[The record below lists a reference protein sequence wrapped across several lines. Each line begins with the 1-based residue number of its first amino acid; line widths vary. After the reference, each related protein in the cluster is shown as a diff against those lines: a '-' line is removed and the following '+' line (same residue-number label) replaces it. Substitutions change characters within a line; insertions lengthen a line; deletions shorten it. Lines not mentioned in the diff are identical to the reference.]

1 MRNAL
6 TFMKYSPLALCAVFL
21 VGVGFKFKFNTD
33 DKKSLKKKILA
44 QHCQEFKRISVSWN
58 CRTLLI
64 TLSKTVLITSNDLRG
79 TLDDLFN
86 IVGIFSFRLALKE
99 KDLTWAPFVL
109 NVSLLVLSSRAHQYA
124 WTWKRFL
131 PPQKRDLL
139 CDHIWLFPVQKVY
152 RE

>member
-33 DKKSLKKKILA
+33 DKKSFKKKKKIIA
-44 QHCQEFKRISVSWN
+44 QHRQEFKRISVSWN
-58 CRTLLI
+58 RRTLLI
-64 TLSKTVLITSNDLRG
+64 TLSKTVLTTSNDLRG

-99 KDLTWAPFVL
+99 KDLT
-109 NVSLLVLSSRAHQYA
+109 
-124 WTWKRFL
+124 
-131 PPQKRDLL
+131 
-139 CDHIWLFPVQKVY
+139 
-152 RE
+152 